1 MVGGPYVMV
10 GGPYVMVGGPY
21 VMVGGPYVMVGGPYV
36 MVGGPYVMVGGT
48 YVMVGGTYVMVGGPY
63 VMVGGPY
70 VMVGGPYVMYPRRL
84 APEARRVHDIPQGT
98 SFRLI
103 DTTRDPRDASFQR
116 LNVAIQRDNVYC
128 VLVSCQKAEELQV
141 SVFDSL
147 RGVVV
152 WKDKRVRWDPKDY
165 GGLDVLHFGHD
176 ELWTPDITV
185 YNNADI
191 TEVDHYG
198 NTHLVVYNGWV
209 VWFPPAHISVE
220 CPMDI
225 SHWPYD
231 TQTCHIYFGS
241 WTTHGWQIEL
251 SYPNFTKPLT
261 NRYNLKTSS
270 HWHVNGGTLRR
281 LDFWYEDVP
290 EPYYTMH
297 AEFTITRNSPSF
309 VSTVVLPACV
319 VSVST
324 LVQFLLPVSHSKR
337 VTVGCTAV
345 LLTLLQL
352 LYLAHAIPPLGTSIP
367 IIVRFYGQT
376 LVVVVTSLV
385 VSGGLL
391 RLTQGPHLAQPPPL
405 SLKKLLTGPLANIL
419 FLHDYTEKVGLSGG
433 GAEDGEVLEETR
445 PASYLHEWLLVAAAL
460 DRLAAIT
467 FVAAFVITL
476 IAYVA
481 PV

>member
-1 MVGGPYVMV
+1 MRTTGLPLFLGPLLVAVALTTPAGADTDWWSLNERVRKEVLKTYDKRTM
-10 GGPYVMVGGPY
+10 PQRTHN
-21 VMVGGPYVMVGGPYV
+21 
-36 MVGGPYVMVGGT
+36 GT
-48 YVMVGGTYVMVGGPY
+48 TW
-63 VMVGGPY
+63 
-70 VMVGGPYVMYPRRL
+70 
-84 APEARRVHDIPQGT
+84 
-98 SFRLI
+98 
-103 DTTRDPRDASFQR
+103 
-116 LNVAIQRDNVYC
+116 VY
-128 VLVSCQKAEELQV
+128 
-141 SVFDSL
+141 FDFVL
-147 RGVVV
+147 RGLWFDETSQVLHLNAWILMV

-319 VSVST
+319 VSVAT

>member
-1 MVGGPYVMV
+1 MRTTGLPLFLGPLLVAVALTTPAGADTDWWSLNERVRKEVLKTYDKRTM
-10 GGPYVMVGGPY
+10 PQRTHN
-21 VMVGGPYVMVGGPYV
+21 
-36 MVGGPYVMVGGT
+36 GT
-48 YVMVGGTYVMVGGPY
+48 TW
-63 VMVGGPY
+63 
-70 VMVGGPYVMYPRRL
+70 
-84 APEARRVHDIPQGT
+84 
-98 SFRLI
+98 
-103 DTTRDPRDASFQR
+103 
-116 LNVAIQRDNVYC
+116 VY
-128 VLVSCQKAEELQV
+128 
-141 SVFDSL
+141 FDFVL
-147 RGVVV
+147 RGLWFDETSQVLHLNAWILMV

-319 VSVST
+319 VSVAT

-367 IIVRFYGQT
+367 IIDVGGGGDESSGEWGSPAPDPRAAPRP
-376 LVVVVTSLV
+376 TSA
-385 VSGGLL
+385 
-391 RLTQGPHLAQPPPL
+391 AQPQ
-405 SLKKLLTGPLANIL
+405 
-419 FLHDYTEKVGLSGG
+419 E
-433 GAEDGEVLEETR
+433 
-445 PASYLHEWLLVAAAL
+445 AAHGTP
-460 DRLAAIT
+460 R
-467 FVAAFVITL
+467 
-476 IAYVA
+476 
-481 PV
+481 